1 MEEHFFG
8 GVKIPFMDY
17 IKMTLLSVIGVEFR
31 DKILQLGHYAPLFGH
46 QDLNGEKNADLILE
60 DVNGYL
66 TNFNVQKRFTLAF
79 SKLNIELIY
88 FCQQGIIL

>member
-1 MEEHFFG
+1 MTLFCNYFDLNMEEHFFG

-17 IKMTLLSVIGVEFR
+17 IKMTVLSVIGVEFR

-46 QDLNGEKNADLILE
+46 QDLDGDKDADLILE

-66 TNFNVQKRFTLAF
+66 TSFNVQKRDARKYM
-79 SKLNIELIY
+79 SREL
-88 FCQQGIIL
+88 